1 LDQEEHNAGSLAITI
16 LDHTTGR
23 AVEVELLDGLA
34 PEDLMLL
41 ESEWVSERSR
51 IMQELLRADSRSLIN
66 L

>member
-1 LDQEEHNAGSLAITI
+1 LDQEEHNAGSLAIAI
-16 LDHTTGR
+16 LDPTTGR